1 MLKTAKKDRTLYEF
15 IINKPVEKTIET
27 SEIDEETGEE
37 ITRKKKVEEI
47 EEIKVRCLRPTR
59 KNVEEAEF
67 QYSLKLSECLNMGI
81 MTKQMLYKKYTDTG
95 GLYTNEIFKELTER
109 YQRQVEIKE
118 LFTLL
123 SSTLSEKEDSEL
135 TDEEKQRIEELQKL
149 IPEYGE
155 NYQRILEIESEYDT
169 LFTHTADKLAE
180 NHKLRY
186 FIIKGTQIKNPED
199 EDFKDLYEV
208 PVDVVTKKIKFD
220 DQVEKYLDL
229 EDEEDPIYFQ
239 ILEKV
244 QKVYGL
250 YFYRADML
258 TKEQFEEAMKL
269 LEENEQKEKVLRE
282 KALEIENKREKEDQE
297 KEEEK
302 SADEP
307 ITEFDAKE
315 VKGIEDAEKDKKE
328 EKPKRRKPRK
338 ANIET
343 V

>member
-1 MLKTAKKDRTLYEF
+1 MLKTVKKDRVLYEF
-15 IINKPVEKTIET
+15 IIKKPVEKTIEI
-27 SEIDEETGEE
+27 SEKDAETGEE
-37 ITRKKKVEEI
+37 IVRKKKIETI
-47 EEIKVRCLRPTR
+47 EEINVRCLRPTR
-59 KNVEEAEF
+59 KNIEEAEF

-109 YQRQVEIKE
+109 YERQVEIKE

-123 SSTLSEKEDSEL
+123 SSTLSDKEDNEL
-135 TDEEKQRIEELQKL
+135 TDEEKKKIQELQKL

-155 NYQRILEIESEYDT
+155 NYERILEIENEYDT

-186 FIIKGTQIKNPED
+186 FIIKGTQIKNPGEED
-199 EDFKDLYEV
+199 YKDLYEV
-208 PVDVVTKKIKFD
+208 PVDTVTKKIEFK

-250 YFYRADML
+250 YFYRADVL
-258 TKEQFEEAMKL
+258 TKEQFAEAMKL
-269 LEENEQKEKVLRE
+269 LEENEQREKDLRE
-282 KALEIENKREKEDQE
+282 KAQKLEMKRKIEEAKNE
-297 KEEEK
+297 EEEK
-302 SADEP
+302 KSDEKP
-307 ITEFDAKE
+307 IAHLDAKDFE
-315 VKGIEDAEKDKKE
+315 VKQ
-328 EKPKRRKPRK
+328 EKPKRRRVKNNTK
-338 ANIET
+338 E